1 MSIVNESPN
10 DVEIRTSHLEHEAS
24 IRGIGLLY
32 YFVSSFMFVTASLL
46 AFISFMAK
54 EAPPLSPLQLSWV
67 LIFLSALGIFYWTLA
82 RGIRRLH
89 RWIRIPSTILSLIGL
104 VGIPLGTLINGYI
117 LYLLHS
123 KKGVTVFSPEYKR
136 IIAETPQVAYKSSRG
151 LVLVALILV
160 GGFLAFVAFELLK
173 ID

>member
-1 MSIVNESPN
+1 
-10 DVEIRTSHLEHEAS
+10 VEIRTSDLEHEAS

-32 YFVSSFMFVTASLL
+32 YLVFSFMFAAASLL
-46 AFISFMAK
+46 AIISFMAK

-104 VGIPLGTLINGYI
+104 VGVPLGTLINGYI

-123 KKGVTVFSPEYKR
+123 KKGVTVFSPEYK
-136 IIAETPQVAYKSSRG
+136 ESSRRRLKSPINPPEDLFLLHSSW
-151 LVLVALILV
+151 LVDFSRSLCSS
-160 GGFLAFVAFELLK
+160 F
-173 ID
+173 